1 MPITFATFG
10 LCYLAIIGVPPL
22 SGFFAKD
29 KIIEVA
35 FNEGGTRGW
44 IVGGAALVGAGI
56 TAFYMT
62 RVVIMTFLGPRR
74 WEPDAHPHESPR
86 VMTWPMVVLA
96 IGAVFAG
103 ALLTFHD
110 SLEKWLAP
118 VVGTPPEEENLIAPA
133 VVTSITL
140 GIVAVGI
147 LLAVTQYGR
156 RAIPRP
162 APAAVSFVTVAAR
175 RDLYGDAVNEALF
188 MRPGQYLTRLL
199 VFLENKGLDG
209 IVNGLAALVGG
220 SSGRIRRWETG
231 FVRSYALSMFGGA
244 VLVVLALLLVRL

>member
-1 MPITFATFG
+1 
-10 LCYLAIIGVPPL
+10 
-22 SGFFAKD
+22 
-29 KIIEVA
+29 
-35 FNEGGTRGW
+35 
-44 IVGGAALVGAGI
+44 
-56 TAFYMT
+56 
-62 RVVIMTFLGPRR
+62 
-74 WEPDAHPHESPR
+74 
-86 VMTWPMVVLA
+86 MTWPMVVLA